1 VEWTDLAIILA
12 AISVGSFV
20 KGVTGSGLPQL
31 AIPVMAIFLG
41 VERAVVVMALPG
53 IVSNAWLMWTH
64 RGHMSH
70 TRDLPL
76 LIGTG
81 LVGAV
86 GGTWLLKTLDPRVLS
101 GVLAALIGAYIV
113 LRLTSPTFQLR
124 PAVTR
129 ITSGPVGAA
138 AGALQGATGIS
149 GPLLNTYL
157 HSYRLDPPV
166 FVVSLV
172 TLYEMFALAQAATL
186 VGLGL
191 FTTDRLVEGLLVL
204 VPMGLLLP
212 LGARLSTRLSPRTFD
227 LWILALLVGSAGKLA
242 HTAIW
247 G

>member
-1 VEWTDLAIILA
+1 MDWTDLAIILA

-20 KGVTGSGLPQL
+20 KGVTGSGLPQT

-41 VERAVVVMALPG
+41 VERAVVVMAVPG

-64 RGHMSH
+64 RENLPR

-81 LVGAV
+81 LVGAI
-86 GGTWLLKTLDPRVLS
+86 GGTWLLKTLDPRILS
-101 GVLAALIGAYIV
+101 GVLAALIAGYV
-113 LRLTSPTFQLR
+113 LLRLTRPTFELR

-129 ITSGPVGAA
+129 VLSGPVGFA

-157 HSYRLDPPV
+157 HSYRMEPAV
-166 FVVSLV
+166 YVVALV
-172 TLYEMFALAQAATL
+172 TLYEMFALAQASAL

-191 FTTDRLVEGLLVL
+191 LTGPRFAESLLVL
-204 VPMGLLLP
+204 VPMALLLP

-227 LWILALLVGSAGKLA
+227 LWIMVLLIASAGKLA
-242 HTAIW
+242 HAAIW

>member
-41 VERAVVVMALPG
+41 VERAVVVMAVPG

-64 RGHMSH
+64 RDHISR

-81 LVGAV
+81 LFGAV
-86 GGTWLLKTLDPRVLS
+86 AGTWLLKTLDPRVLS
-101 GVLAALIGAYIV
+101 GVLAALIAAYVV
-113 LRLTSPTFQLR
+113 LRLLRPTFQLR

-129 ITSGPVGAA
+129 VMSGPVGAA

-166 FVVSLV
+166 FVISLV

-191 FTTDRLVEGLLVL
+191 FTADRFAEGLLVL
-204 VPMGLLLP
+204 IPMGLLLP

-242 HTAIW
+242 HSAIW